1 MNDGIQIEGK
11 QAISC
16 AECGV
21 EVREGS
27 DFCYNCGGKLT
38 AEVSKAEGQEPL
50 LDNGFRAI
58 EPGAVSKGRER
69 RRRPKPVF
77 NEPIQVRWQR
87 DEDPGIRFLIVSV
100 VIGIIALLLIG
111 IGFYLR

>member
-1 MNDGIQIEGK
+1 MNDGIQIEGE
-11 QAISC
+11 QAIACS
-16 AECGV
+16 ECGA

-27 DFCYNCGGKLT
+27 DFCYNCGGKLAIVT
-38 AEVSKAEGQEPL
+38 GKIGETEPL
-50 LDNGFRAI
+50 KDNGFRAVA
-58 EPGAVSKGRER
+58 PGAVSKGRER

-87 DEDPGIRFLIVSV
+87 DEDPGIVFLIVSI

-111 IGFYLR
+111 VGLYLR

>member
-1 MNDGIQIEGK
+1 MNDGIQIEGE
-11 QAISC
+11 QAIACS
-16 AECGV
+16 ECGV

-27 DFCYNCGGKLT
+27 EFCYNCGGKLAAVT
-38 AEVSKAEGQEPL
+38 RKVGERVPPN
-50 LDNGFRAI
+50 DNGFRAVA
-58 EPGAVSKGRER
+58 PGAVSKGRER

-77 NEPIQVRWQR
+77 NEPIQVQWQR
-87 DEDPGIRFLIVSV
+87 DEDPGIGFLIVSV